1 MIEKLTIVL
10 FWIALILSVVSS
22 LAYTGHVMARVD
34 RRIHTWTGILAAI
47 GALALLFTVLV
58 IRVFSEGIEHSVGPF
73 TIRIIFAAVIIGV
86 FLLIEAIYAGKNP
99 KVKTLGMFVLP
110 FAVIVQFLAWHVYG
124 LTEQLTKQLQHYW
137 VGIHVTFAVF
147 AYSSMTMALGLAVV
161 YMLQERELKNMGK
174 KKPSKLFRK
183 LPSLEAADQLLHTI
197 IALSFTFLS
206 LVLATGVLRAEMLT
220 EWSLWYQDPK
230 ILMAAATWV
239 VYGSYL
245 FVRATLGWQG
255 KRANMFAILGF
266 VVAIVTYMI
275 GNIGFITSL
284 LPSVHSY
291 GKGLG

>member
-1 MIEKLTIVL
+1 MIEKLTIVI
-10 FWIALILSVVSS
+10 FWIAMILSVMSS
-22 LAYTGHVMARVD
+22 LAYIGHVMARAD
-34 RRIHTWTGILAAI
+34 RKIHTWTGIGSSVAAFVLMI
-47 GALALLFTVLV
+47 TVIA
-58 IRVFSEGIEHSVGPF
+58 IRVITEGIQNTVGPF
-73 TIRIIFAAVIIGV
+73 TIRVMFAAVIIGV
-86 FLLIEAIYAGKNP
+86 FLLVEAVYSGKNP

-110 FAVIVQFLAWHVYG
+110 IAVVVEFLAWHVYG

-137 VGIHVTFAVF
+137 VGMHVTFAVL
-147 AYSSMTMALGLAVV
+147 AYSSMTIAVGLAII

-183 LPSLEAADQLLHTI
+183 LPSLEAADDLCQTV
-197 IALSFTFLS
+197 IAFSFTFLS
-206 LVLATGVLRAEMLT
+206 FVLATGVLRAEMLP
-220 EWSLWYQDPK
+220 EWSMWYQDPK

-255 KRANMFAILGF
+255 KRSNMFAILGF

-275 GNIGFITSL
+275 GNVGFISNL
-284 LPSVHSY
+284 LPSMHSY

>member
-1 MIEKLTIVL
+1 MIEKLTIVI
-10 FWIALILSVVSS
+10 FWIALILSVITS
-22 LAYTGHVMARVD
+22 LAYTGHVMSRAD
-34 RRIHTWTGILAAI
+34 RKIHTWTGITAAM
-47 GALALLFTVLV
+47 GALVLLVAVLV
-58 IRVFSEGIEHSVGPF
+58 IRVATEGVEHSVGPF
-73 TIRIIFAAVIIGV
+73 TIRIIFAAFIIGV

-124 LTEQLTKQLQHYW
+124 MTELIAKQLQHYW
-137 VGIHVTFAVF
+137 VGIHVTFAVL

-161 YMLQERELKNMGK
+161 YLLQERELKNMGK
-174 KKPSKLFRK
+174 RKPGKLFRK
-183 LPSLEAADQLLHTI
+183 LPSLESADSLCHTV
-197 IALSFTFLS
+197 IAFGFTFLT
-206 LVLATGVLRAEMLT
+206 LVLATGVLRAEMLA
-220 EWSLWYQDPK
+220 EWSQWYQDPK

-255 KRANMFAILGF
+255 RRASMFAIIGF

-275 GNIGFITSL
+275 GNIGFLTSL
-284 LPSVHSY
+284 LPSMHSY